1 VVNLKAARALGVTA
15 PDKLVAIADEVIDY
29 PGSFPLVAQ
38 SGSWRAGRAGPLCP
52 GISDINLFRYCQS
65 VIDFD
70 AEIADRA
77 FDFGMSEQEL
87 DSPEIAGPS
96 IDQGRFRAPQ

>member
-1 VVNLKAARALGVTA
+1 MKMPFAAMHESLVGTKRQLA
-15 PDKLVAIADEVIDY
+15 P
-29 PGSFPLVAQ
+29 
-38 SGSWRAGRAGPLCP
+38 GRACPLCP

-87 DSPEIAGPS
+87 DSPEIAGPP
-96 IDQGRFRAPQ
+96 ID